1 MDKSSKKQSVEQDLS
16 QLRRKADSSIQTMT
30 NLNPGNTLITARI
43 SRTYEYLSISPDV
56 ERLSGIPAYQ
66 YIGKSF
72 TELPLL
78 NSEKEKVLAEIEKV
92 FSTGENREL
101 ITFLEPDQRRL
112 FWVFVPMLN
121 PKESFEEVA
130 VTIRATQ
137 THLNET
143 CFRELFEQSPIG
155 ICFIDQN
162 EKFLNINPALLTM
175 LGYSKEEL
183 LSKTMIDITH
193 PEDVNKSINC
203 SPKSDKKK
211 INQYQLE
218 KRYIR
223 KNGQTMW
230 ARVTASAV
238 RDGEGT
244 PLYQITVIEDVTE
257 NYLANQALGNE
268 RILLNAIMDSTAD
281 AIYIKDTESRF
292 VRVNKG
298 ILDKYSLSSPEQIL
312 GKTDFDFFPGD
323 LAQQDFDD
331 EKKIVHT
338 GEPLFNLEGIEIWN
352 DRPPTW
358 VSTTKVA
365 VRDHEGK
372 IIGTLGI
379 SRDITDRKQKEEEIL
394 LLNKSLEK
402 KVEARTKDLL
412 LKNKELE
419 EFTYTVS
426 HDLKAPLRGISGYST
441 LLLQEHA
448 DQLDNEGKGF
458 LEKLILSS
466 EQLSCLIDDL
476 LTYSRLEKREV
487 TFSTISVQE
496 IVKVNLDQF
505 RSEINSRNVLIH
517 MDMTPTLLQSSYD
530 LMMTIVHNYLDNA
543 LKFTSGR
550 TQPEIWIEYR
560 DMDDFSLLSFRDN
573 GIGFDNTYAE
583 KIFEVF
589 QRLNHSGE
597 YSGTGI
603 GLAIVKKAADLLN
616 YQVWAEGKV
625 DIGATFYL
633 KILHQKHL

>member
-1 MDKSSKKQSVEQDLS
+1 MSERKEKKPTPPEPSVQTDHIT
-16 QLRRKADSSIQTMT
+16 QNGQKAIEKAQIPVIAT
-30 NLNPGNTLITARI
+30 IRI
-43 SRTYEYLSISPDV
+43 SRSL
-56 ERLSGIPAYQ
+56 Q
-66 YIGKSF
+66 YIALSPSIEQMTGFSAKHYLGK
-72 TELPLL
+72 TLIDTPLFASKKDKLIAEVQEAIRSEESKQFFFIL
-78 NSEKEKVLAEIEKV
+78 N
-92 FSTGENREL
+92 ENQLRY
-101 ITFLEPDQRRL
+101 FG
-112 FWVFVPMLN
+112 VAVPMLN
-121 PKESFEEVA
+121 AEGSIEEIALSLRVL
-130 VTIRATQ
+130 Q
-137 THLNET
+137 NHLNENN
-143 CFRELFEQSPIG
+143 FRKLFEQSPIG
-155 ICFIDQN
+155 ICFMGQD
-162 EKFLNINPALLTM
+162 KCFLDANPALLKM
-175 LGYSKEEL
+175 WGYSKKEL
-183 LSKTMIDITH
+183 LTKTMVDVTH
-193 PEDVNKSINC
+193 PEDIKKSLKYTRLI
-203 SPKSDKKK
+203 DE
-211 INQYQLE
+211 NQIKHFMLE
-218 KRYIR
+218 KRYVC
-223 KNGQTMW
+223 KDGHTMW
-230 ARVTASAV
+230 GRVTVSAV
-238 RDGEGT
+238 YDEEGNSI
-244 PLYQITVIEDVTE
+244 YHIAVIEDVSE
-257 NYLANQALGNE
+257 SRLASQALDNE
-268 RILLNAIMDSTAD
+268 RLLLNAIMDSTAD
-281 AIYIKDTESRF
+281 AIYVKDPQSRF

-298 ILDKYSLSSPEQIL
+298 ILDKYSFTTPEQIL
-312 GKTDFDFFPGD
+312 GKTDFDFFPAD
-323 LAQQDFDD
+323 LAQQDFTD
-331 EKKIVHT
+331 EQKILQT
-338 GEPLFNLEGIEIWN
+338 GQPLMGLEGIEIWA

-365 VRDHEGK
+365 VRDHESK

-517 MDMTPTLLQSSYD
+517 LDMSSTLLQSSYD

-560 DMDDFSLLSFRDN
+560 DMDDSSLLSFRDN

-583 KIFEVF
+583 KIFDVF

-603 GLAIVKKAADLLN
+603 GLAIVKKAAGLLN
-616 YQVWAEGKV
+616 YQVWAEGNV

-633 KILHQKHL
+633 KILH

>member
-1 MDKSSKKQSVEQDLS
+1 M
-16 QLRRKADSSIQTMT
+16 
-30 NLNPGNTLITARI
+30 
-43 SRTYEYLSISPDV
+43 
-56 ERLSGIPAYQ
+56 
-66 YIGKSF
+66 
-72 TELPLL
+72 
-78 NSEKEKVLAEIEKV
+78 
-92 FSTGENREL
+92 
-101 ITFLEPDQRRL
+101 
-112 FWVFVPMLN
+112 W
-121 PKESFEEVA
+121 
-130 VTIRATQ
+130 
-137 THLNET
+137 
-143 CFRELFEQSPIG
+143 
-155 ICFIDQN
+155 
-162 EKFLNINPALLTM
+162 
-175 LGYSKEEL
+175 GYSKEEL
-183 LSKTMIDITH
+183 LTKTVVDVTH
-193 PEDVNKSINC
+193 PEDIKKSLKYTRLIDKNKL
-203 SPKSDKKK
+203 KHFT
-211 INQYQLE
+211 LE
-218 KRYIR
+218 KRYVC
-223 KNGQTMW
+223 KDGHTMW
-230 ARVTASAV
+230 GRVTVSTV
-238 RDGEGT
+238 CDEEGN
-244 PLYQITVIEDVTE
+244 PIYHIAVIEDVSE
-257 NYLANQALGNE
+257 SRLASQALDNE
-268 RILLNAIMDSTAD
+268 RLLLNAIMDSTAD
-281 AIYIKDTESRF
+281 AIYVKDPQSRF

-298 ILDKYSLSSPEQIL
+298 ILDKYSFTTPEQIL
-312 GKTDFDFFPGD
+312 GKTDFDFFPAD
-323 LAQQDFDD
+323 LAQQDFAD
-331 EKKIVHT
+331 EHKILQT
-338 GEPLFNLEGIEIWN
+338 GQPLMGLEGIEIWA

-365 VRDHEGK
+365 VRDYEGK

-517 MDMTPTLLQSSYD
+517 LDMTPSLLQSSYD

-543 LKFTSGR
+543 LKFTSRR

-560 DMDDFSLLSFRDN
+560 DMDDSSLLSFRDN

-583 KIFEVF
+583 KIFDVF

-603 GLAIVKKAADLLN
+603 GLAIVKKAAGLLN

-625 DIGATFYL
+625 DIGATFYI